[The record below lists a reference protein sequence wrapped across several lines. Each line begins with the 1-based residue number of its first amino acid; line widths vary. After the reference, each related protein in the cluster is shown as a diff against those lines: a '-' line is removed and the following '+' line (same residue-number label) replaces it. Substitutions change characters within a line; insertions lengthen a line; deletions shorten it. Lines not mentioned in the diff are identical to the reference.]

1 VVNDVCIW
9 LTWFELVTSSS
20 PAIRELCQKSNYDAI
35 IIGSG
40 PNGVAA
46 GIVLAQKGMSV
57 LILEAQPTAGG
68 GCRSA
73 ALTLPGYVHD
83 ICSSI
88 HPLGIGS
95 PFFRTL
101 PLAKHGLK
109 WIHPL
114 SPYAQ
119 PFDGGKAVL
128 VERDVI
134 DTAHSLG
141 ADGPAYIR
149 LMSDLRPNLNVV
161 CDALLHPTKL
171 FFHPFAMSK
180 FGLRALKSA
189 EAMANSTFRTPFGR
203 GLFAGIAAHSGL
215 PLDTPT
221 TAAIA
226 LVLGVSAHA
235 IGWPMPEGGAQKLM
249 YSLFSF
255 FSEIGGEV
263 VCSAKVNSLDDLP
276 SSKLVLCDITPQQLL
291 NIADHKLPDRY
302 KRQLKK
308 FKYGP
313 ATFKMDFALDGPI
326 PWQAREIARAG
337 TVHIG
342 NTIEEISASE
352 QAIAEG
358 RVTEKPYVLLAQH
371 TLFDPSRAPQGK
383 HTVWAYCHVPNGSS
397 IDMSAA
403 IESQIER
410 FAPGFKSLIL
420 ARSITS
426 PTKLQEDNANY
437 IGGDINGGALIPS
450 QLFMRPTARPIPYA
464 TPVKGLYFCSSSTP
478 PGSGVHGMCG
488 YYAAQVAIK
497 GWR

>member
-1 VVNDVCIW
+1 
-9 LTWFELVTSSS
+9 VTSNTPS
-20 PAIRELCQKSNYDAI
+20 IRELCQKTDYDAV

-57 LILEAQPTAGG
+57 VILEAQPTAGG

-83 ICSSI
+83 VCSSI
-88 HPLGIGS
+88 HPLGFGS

-114 SPYAQ
+114 APFAQ
-119 PFDGGKAVL
+119 PFDGGRAVV

-141 ADGPAYIR
+141 PDGPPYIR
-149 LMSDLRPNLNVV
+149 LMSDLRPNWNAVA
-161 CDALLHPTKL
+161 DALLNPSKL
-171 FFHPFAMSK
+171 LFHPFAMSR

-189 EAMANSTFRTPFGR
+189 EEFANSTFRTPMGK
-203 GLFAGIAAHSGL
+203 GLVAGIAAHSGL
-215 PLDTPT
+215 PLSTPT
-221 TAAIA
+221 SAAIA

-235 IGWPMPEGGAQKLM
+235 VGWPMPEGGSQKLM
-249 YSLFSF
+249 YALFSF
-255 FSEIGGEV
+255 FRELGGEV
-263 VCSAKVNSLDDLP
+263 VCSAKVDSLDQLP
-276 SSKLVLCDITPQQLL
+276 NSKLVLCDITPQQLL
-291 NIADHKLPDRY
+291 SIADNKLPDQY
-302 KRQLKK
+302 KRALKK
-308 FKYGP
+308 YKYGP

-326 PWQAREIARAG
+326 PWQAREISRAG

-352 QAIAEG
+352 AAIARGE
-358 RVTEKPYVLLAQH
+358 TTDKPYVLLAQH

-397 IDMSAA
+397 VDMSAA
-403 IESQIER
+403 IENQIER
-410 FAPGFKSLIL
+410 FAPGFKNLIL
-420 ARSITS
+420 ARSIMT
-426 PTKLQEDNANY
+426 PKQLQDHNGNY

-450 QLFMRPTARPIPYA
+450 QLFMRPTTRPIPWA

-488 YYAAQVAIK
+488 YYAAQLALR
-497 GWR
+497 GWQ